1 MDALDAI
8 MTAIISGA
16 VASAKSTTKKVIT
29 DLYDGLKVLIQRKYS
44 SVSLEAVEKKPDS
57 PAQKAAL
64 QEILQDAKAGE
75 DNELL
80 QQAQAL
86 LKAISEQPPQVMQA
100 IGIKLEDVKAGNV
113 CLQEITVSGKQAT
126 GAHLKGVEITG
137 NIEIG
142 KIKVEATGKK

>member
-1 MDALDAI
+1 MDALGAI

-86 LKAISEQPPQVMQA
+86 LKAISEQPPQVVQA
-100 IGIKLEDVKAGNV
+100 IGTKLEDVKAANV
-113 CLQEITVSGKQAT
+113 RLQEITVSGEQAV
-126 GAHLKGVEITG
+126 GVQVKNSEFSGDIK
-137 NIEIG
+137 IS